1 MKPRVLVF
9 GVFAAMALVAFAQE
23 AVSLKRSAKLGDT
36 AKYKMTVKVLF
47 GDLEYSV
54 TSANVVKVTKVAE
67 DGAITS
73 SSKQTDIKIKVKGME
88 GDYSAPDQEIIA
100 TRTPTG
106 ELLNLS
112 AEKVDGT
119 SYRLENLAAF
129 RAPENPVKAGDK
141 WSVDFKADEKTGALA
156 AKASYEV
163 IALEKVGPY
172 DTAKIKW
179 TYAESEGETKASSEG
194 FVWLWTLDGSLVKAE
209 GKLKNAPFRDAP
221 RPVDVDILTEREP

>member
-1 MKPRVLVF
+1 MKKL
-9 GVFAAMALVAFAQE
+9 GVFTRSPAHHQGQHKVVRARIVGALRTIGPGKGRIGGEVAIADPQRE
-23 AVSLKRSAKLGDT
+23 A
-36 AKYKMTVKVLF
+36 
-47 GDLEYSV
+47 
-54 TSANVVKVTKVAE
+54 SAN
-67 DGAITS
+67 
-73 SSKQTDIKIKVKGME
+73 
-88 GDYSAPDQEIIA
+88 
-100 TRTPTG
+100 
-106 ELLNLS
+106 L
-112 AEKVDGT
+112 
-119 SYRLENLAAF
+119 
-129 RAPENPVKAGDK
+129 
-141 WSVDFKADEKTGALA
+141 DFKADEKTGALA